1 MQVLNYEMLG
11 RREFLI
17 SALGAA
23 AGASAVRSVVSGPSP
38 QAVDPRSHGAVG
50 DGSSNDHDALEKA
63 FAFASRAGLPVAG
76 GDSLFAIRGS
86 LRISQASR
94 PWIQSLRL
102 KQLAPANGVSTL
114 HFDKCEGLRID
125 RLQVDVGNASKV
137 GDMNSTFGLWID
149 GGSSHSVRNVEVS
162 GQGKNSLI
170 AIWSTS
176 KSVYE
181 NLTARDA
188 HFDDPN
194 ADDDVMQ
201 GIWLYRNTD
210 CMLRNALASDL
221 TGNASY
227 VGARFANLR
236 TRGIVLGGNA
246 LIRMVNPMVHNVDQG
261 IDLTGS
267 DGNRDCVISG
277 GRSTDCGSVGV
288 KFANSAVRCSVMS
301 HIADRCG
308 MYGFMASGPAEANL
322 PFKTQDCEFVDCTSI
337 DAGYNHISFPDPSG
351 FIVRHG
357 DYDFDYPKGIRF
369 IRCRAIDRQPHKTM
383 KYGFFTDA
391 PQKSSSPRRNV
402 LIDCV
407 SQGHARA
414 ERGGAWE

>member
-1 MQVLNYEMLG
+1 MQELTYEMLG
-11 RREFLI
+11 RREFLV
-17 SALGAA
+17 SAFGAA
-23 AGASAVRSVVSGPSP
+23 AGASSARSVVSGPSL
-38 QAVDPRSHGAVG
+38 QAVDPQSYGAVG
-50 DGSSNDHDALEKA
+50 DGSSNDLDALEKA
-63 FAFASRAGLPVAG
+63 LTFASKTGLPVAG
-76 GDSLFAIRGS
+76 GDALFAIRGS
-86 LRISQASR
+86 LRISQAR
-94 PWIQSLRL
+94 GLWIQSLRIQ
-102 KQLAPANGVSTL
+102 QLAPANGVSTL

-125 RLQVDVGNASKV
+125 RLQVDVGNAPKV

-149 GGSSHSVRNVEVS
+149 GGSSHAIRNIEVS

-170 AIWSTS
+170 AIWATS

-188 HFDDPN
+188 HFDDPQ

-210 CMLRNALASDL
+210 CMLRNAVASDL

-227 VGARFANLR
+227 VGVPFANLR

-246 LIRMVNPMVHNVDQG
+246 LIRIVNPTVHNVDQG

-288 KFANSAVRCSVMS
+288 KLANSAVRCTVIS
-301 HIADRCG
+301 HVAQRCG
-308 MYGFMASGPAEANL
+308 MYGYMASGPAEANL
-322 PFKTQDCEFVDCTSI
+322 PFKTRDCEFVDCTSI
-337 DAGYNHISFPDPSG
+337 DAGYNRISFPDPSG

-357 DYDFDYPKGIRF
+357 DYDFDYPKRIRF
-369 IRCRAIDRQPHKTM
+369 IRCRAIDQQYAKTM
-383 KYGFFTDA
+383 KYGFFTDVIERS
-391 PQKSSSPRRNV
+391 SSSPENV
-402 LIDCV
+402 LIDCI

-414 ERGGAWE
+414 ERGGAWG